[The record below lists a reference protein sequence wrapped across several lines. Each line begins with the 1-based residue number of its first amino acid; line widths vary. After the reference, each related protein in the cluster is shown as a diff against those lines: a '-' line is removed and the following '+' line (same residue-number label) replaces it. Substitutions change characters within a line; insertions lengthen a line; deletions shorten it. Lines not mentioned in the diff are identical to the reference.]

1 MLVTFLKED
10 FKFCDDRGELIQL
23 VHNGYRQINYIKLNT
38 EAFFVISGSFTLE
51 VFKLGSQEKKIYEI
65 KPGDFFCIHPEVT
78 HSFSF
83 TEDTQM
89 ISMYSLGVEL
99 ENGKKDILSINQLM

>member
-23 VHNGYRQINYIKLNT
+23 VHNGYRQINYITAKKGCLRGGHYHKLNT

-89 ISMYSLGVEL
+89 ISMYSLGV
-99 ENGKKDILSINQLM
+99 